1 MSIEHD
7 VRAPA
12 RVLVVGASA
21 SGLTTAET
29 LRRKGY
35 AGAITVLG
43 DEPHV
48 PYDRPPLSKQVLSGA
63 WAPERAALRTG
74 EALAALD
81 AEFVRGDAAVGL
93 DLAARC

>member
-1 MSIEHD
+1 MT
-7 VRAPA
+7 APD
-12 RVLVVGASA
+12 RILVVGASA

-43 DEPHV
+43 DEPHA

-63 WAPERAALRTG
+63 WAPERAELRTG
-74 EALAALD
+74 EVLSALD
-81 AEFVRGDAAVGL
+81 AEFVLKDAAVSL
-93 DLAARC
+93 DAETRT